1 MLGKN
6 IGGSMTQIH
15 EFTRRDGGLP
25 RRERRQD
32 STDADQPAENLNSL
46 IRRIAGA
53 SVDEI
58 DGVILEL
65 KRVRDTLDTER
76 ERLIRDITRYASL
89 NHSLMIAMKIIS
101 EKLKQSEG
109 IPSREQS
116 MADFK
121 ARWLGGSLAD

>member
-1 MLGKN
+1 
-6 IGGSMTQIH
+6 MTQIH

-32 STDADQPAENLNSL
+32 STDADPPAENLNSL
-46 IRRIAGA
+46 IRRVGGA
-53 SVDEI
+53 SMDEI
-58 DGVILEL
+58 DAVILEL

-109 IPSREQS
+109 TPSREQS